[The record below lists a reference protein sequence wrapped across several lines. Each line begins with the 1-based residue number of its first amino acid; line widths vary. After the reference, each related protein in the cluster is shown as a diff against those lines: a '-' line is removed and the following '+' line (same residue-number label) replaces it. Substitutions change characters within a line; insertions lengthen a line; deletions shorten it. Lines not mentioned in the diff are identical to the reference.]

1 MDANSRVQSRYP
13 QGTPVGGQFAARS
26 HPEASFSLEPDRPV
40 RKVLP
45 NGTEEWRV
53 HDQFHCTYG
62 PAVIYK
68 DGTEE
73 WWCHDQLHR
82 TDGPAITHPDGTE
95 EWWEH
100 GHRVC

>member
-1 MDANSRVQSRYP
+1 MSTNIPPRRP
-13 QGTPVGGQFAARS
+13 QGTSVGGQFAVQS
-26 HPEASFSLEPDRPV
+26 NPEASFSLEPDQPV
-40 RKVLP
+40 RKVLL
-45 NGTEEWRV
+45 NGAEEWLV
-53 HDQFHCTYG
+53 HDQLHRTYG
-62 PAVIYK
+62 PAITHP

-100 GHRVC
+100 GRRVC